1 MRAEDFSVW
10 LLGIGRLSEAQ
21 RREAVAALLHKDGG
35 EGEAGAGATAKAG
48 LAAKGLAAKRGRRPD
63 ALGASGH
70 ERVEARGCP
79 HCAGR
84 AIVAWGR
91 SRGLSRFRCKT
102 CGRTFNALTKTP
114 MAHLRKRERW
124 LEHAR
129 AMIAGQSLAKTAERC
144 GVHPTT
150 AFRWRHR
157 FLGAPAADKPRML
170 SGLVEAD
177 ETFIL
182 ESFKGRRSDLPR
194 RARKRGGTARHP
206 GLHQDNIPILVAR
219 DRTGATFDAV
229 LPQDDS
235 ASIAAALA
243 GVVTPR
249 NRLIGDGGK
258 PLAAFARQAN
268 IPFHAVPAPGKPT
281 AAAPHLHINNVNAY
295 HGRLKQWLNRFNGVA
310 TKNLPNYLGW
320 RRALE
325 AWDRQIT
332 PQNWIKSAIGNGPYQ
347 HLTL

>member
-10 LLGIGRLSEAQ
+10 LSGIARLSETQ
-21 RREAVAALLHKDGG
+21 RREAVAALLKVDGSG
-35 EGEAGAGATAKAG
+35 SEVGAKAP
-48 LAAKGLAAKRGRRPD
+48 AQADPAAKRSRRPD

-70 ERVEARGCP
+70 ERVAARGCP

-84 AIVAWGR
+84 EIMAWGR
-91 SRGLSRFRCKT
+91 SRGLARFRCKA

-124 LEHAR
+124 LDHAR
-129 AMIAGQSLAKTAERC
+129 AMIDGQSLAKTAALC

-157 FLGAPAADKPRML
+157 FLGAPAADKPRSL
-170 SGLVEAD
+170 SGVVEAD

-182 ESFKGRRSDLPR
+182 ESFKGRWSDLPR
-194 RARKRGGTARHP
+194 KGRKRGGTARHP

-219 DRTGATFDAV
+219 DRKGATFDAV

-243 GVVTPR
+243 GVVGPH
-249 NRLIGDGGK
+249 NHLIGDGGQTAGLLRPPGQH
-258 PLAAFARQAN
+258 PLSRRSF
-268 IPFHAVPAPGKPT
+268 PGKACPRG
-281 AAAPHLHINNVNAY
+281 ASPAY
-295 HGRLKQWLNRFNGVA
+295 QQCQRLPQPPQAMACALS
-310 TKNLPNYLGW
+310 W
-320 RRALE
+320 RRHQEPA
-325 AWDRQIT
+325 
-332 PQNWIKSAIGNGPYQ
+332 
-347 HLTL
+347 

>member
-268 IPFHAVPAPGKPT
+268 IPFHGPCPRRASRPPRRLISTSTTSTPIT
-281 AAAPHLHINNVNAY
+281 AASSNGSTASTASPPKTCPTTSAGDAPSKPGIV
-295 HGRLKQWLNRFNGVA
+295 KS
-310 TKNLPNYLGW
+310 
-320 RRALE
+320 RRRTGSRAPSE
-325 AWDRQIT
+325 MD
-332 PQNWIKSAIGNGPYQ
+332 
-347 HLTL
+347 LTNT